1 MSLTGALSSAIS
13 ALSSQS
19 TAMAMIS
26 DNIANSQTVGYKTT
40 SALFDSLVTSS
51 GSASSY
57 SSGGVTVLSKSNIST
72 QGLLTTT
79 TSSTDIGISGN
90 GFFPVSTALAG
101 GSTLYTRSGSFTIDD
116 SGYMISATGDY
127 LLGWRTDA
135 DGEIVGGTSSGD
147 LEPIDTS
154 IAATSGSA
162 TTATTVAAN
171 LPADAEINDT
181 FTSSMSLYDSLGTAN
196 SMQITWT
203 KTAENSWTASFA
215 NPTLTSDSTK
225 TTGTAS
231 GSITIA
237 FNSDGSL
244 ASTSPSPATVSVTGW
259 TNGAAD
265 STITMNLGTANG
277 TDGLTQYS
285 SGATTPAVDV
295 TGIES
300 DGLAYGKLSSI
311 AVGNDGNVNATYSNG
326 KTIAIYK
333 IPVATFAAP
342 DQLEVKTNGLYA
354 ATADSGT
361 AIVQQS
367 GANGAGT
374 IQGGKLE
381 ASTTDTNTEF
391 SNMISAQQAYS
402 AAAQVITAVNK
413 MYDTLISAMR

>member
-1 MSLTGALSSAIS
+1 
-13 ALSSQS
+13 
-19 TAMAMIS
+19 MIS

-40 SALFDSLVTSS
+40 SSLFDSLVTSS

-90 GFFPVSTALAG
+90 GFFPVSTALSG
-101 GSTLYTRSGSFTIDD
+101 GSTLYTRAGSFTIDN
-116 SGYMISATGDY
+116 SGYMVNATGDY

-135 DGEIVGGTSSGD
+135 DGNVVGGTGSSD
-147 LEPIDTS
+147 LVPIDTN
-154 IAATSGSA
+154 IAATSG
-162 TTATTVAAN
+162 TATTETTVALN
-171 LPADAEINDT
+171 LPADAEVNDT
-181 FTSSMSLYDSLGTAN
+181 FTSSMPLYDSLGTAN
-196 SMQITWT
+196 TMEITWK
-203 KTAENSWTASFA
+203 KTADNTWTASVA

-244 ASTSPSPATVSVTGW
+244 KSTSPSPATVSVSGW
-259 TNGAAD
+259 TNGAAN
-265 STITMNLGTANG
+265 STITLDLGTIG
-277 TDGLTQYS
+277 GIDGLTQKS
-285 SGATTPAVDV
+285 SGATTPAIDL

-300 DGLAYGKLSSI
+300 DGSAYGKLSSI
-311 AVGNDGNVNATYSNG
+311 AVGDDGKVNATYSNG
-326 KTIAIYK
+326 TTISLYK

-342 DQLEVKTNGLYA
+342 DQLEVKSNGLYA
-354 ATADSGT
+354 VTAASGT

-367 GANGAGT
+367 GSNGAGT

-381 ASTTDTNTEF
+381 ASTADTNTEF

-402 AAAQVITAVNK
+402 AASQVISAVNE
-413 MYDTLISAMR
+413 MFDTLISAVR